1 MHKQS
6 GAGLD
11 LAAIGGIFNDAAAR
25 LAGGI
30 SDGNRAR
37 AFPDVQPD
45 LLVTIHGFAN
55 PTAPAVIADGTADV
69 GLAQLCL

>member
-11 LAAIGGIFNDAAAR
+11 FAAIGGIFSDAAAR
-25 LAGGI
+25 FAGGI
-30 SDGNRAR
+30 SDGSRRR

-45 LLVTIHGFAN
+45 LLVTVHGFAN
-55 PTAPAVIADGTADV
+55 PTAPAIIVDGTADV
-69 GLAQLCL
+69 GLAQSCL